1 MNMMRFAFLMCVLV
15 LSACSPRAW
24 QPIDTSFD
32 RLGAASAA
40 IDRARAAGAELCAPD
55 AMSDAQ
61 TAFYYAAHELSE
73 GQVHPEE
80 TSGLIATAEK
90 RASDAYHQ
98 STQSCQ
104 VATVYFDYNSDQL
117 TSRATSTLNGVAG
130 VLNGKAVRIQLAG
143 HTDNRGSDAFNLDL
157 SKRRAVTVK
166 RYLSSHGVRA
176 GQMAIKAYGESRPA
190 ASNRTEAGR
199 AKNRRVEIW
208 RLK

>member
-1 MNMMRFAFLMCVLV
+1 MNMVRFSCLMCVLI

-24 QPIDTSFD
+24 QPIDTSSD
-32 RLGAASAA
+32 RLSVASAA

-73 GQVHPEE
+73 GQIHLEE
-80 TSGLIATAEK
+80 TSSLIATAEN
-90 RASDAYHQ
+90 RANDAYHKSAQ
-98 STQSCQ
+98 GCQ
-104 VATVYFDYNSDQL
+104 LTTVYFDYNSDQL
-117 TSRATSTLNGVAG
+117 TSRATSRLNGVAR
-130 VLNGKAVRIQLAG
+130 VLSGKAVHIQLAG
-143 HTDNRGSDAFNLDL
+143 HTDSRGSDAFNMDL
-157 SKRRAVTVK
+157 SKRRAMAVK
-166 RYLSSHGVRA
+166 HYLSSRGMRA
-176 GQMAIKAYGESRPA
+176 GQMTIKAYGESRPV